1 MNKKDQALQIVIH
14 IMTYFGKDKYGK
26 FNEME
31 FIPHED
37 NPDIINNKL
46 NMVNRFRNWILWSS
60 QNPQVISL
68 TVKGFVPF
76 LVLLGIQENEVVAFS
91 DNISQAILAIS
102 MLVSALVGLWGF
114 ARKLYNTFLVK

>member
-1 MNKKDQALQIVIH
+1 
-14 IMTYFGKDKYGK
+14 MTYFRKDKYGK

-46 NMVNRFRNWILWSS
+46 NMLNRLRNWILWSS

-76 LVLLGIQENEVVAFS
+76 LVLLGIQDIDVDAFS

-114 ARKLYNTFLVK
+114 VRKLHNTFLVK